1 MSKIPFVS
9 LIRKYDTAI
18 WVRVIGTILTSLAG
32 FMMRPYLVYYLY
44 DKLDGSI
51 FLSML
56 VVGLQPLVG
65 IFVNLYAGGLSD
77 RYGRKPMMLAAL
89 IIQAFAIG
97 GYMFA
102 SNVWEFAV
110 ISIINGVGHA
120 MFMPAA
126 NAQISDVVPQEKRAE
141 VFALLHTALNMGSA
155 FGPLIGLLLFTWN
168 PTVIFLLCSL
178 ALFGYAGLVVWK
190 VPETIP
196 MKVSKELAVS
206 KEKQKIRWLDHKPLL
221 WITLL
226 GMPVT
231 LLYAQVESTFPLHLQ
246 NHFENYKSVFA
257 MLITFNGCMVIALQ
271 LWIAKRTEHV
281 SAFLVIAGSY
291 LLFAIVAIGYGFVPI
306 IAILFIVEFLFTI
319 GEMLYGPHMQKVIS
333 VIAPEDQRGW
343 YFSVYGMNWQVSR
356 AVGPVLGGLIF
367 SHFGGEFMFTA
378 LSVVIVISGIAQ
390 TVYIRNLHQKQDKP
404 AAEVAL
410 QAQA

>member
-1 MSKIPFVS
+1 MDKMPFVS
-9 LIRKYDTAI
+9 FIRKYDTAI

-51 FLSML
+51 VLSML
-56 VVGLQPLVG
+56 LVGLQPLVG

-77 RYGRKPMMLAAL
+77 RYGRKPMILAAL
-89 IIQAFAIG
+89 VIQAVAIG

-102 SNVWEFAV
+102 GNVWEFAA
-110 ISIINGVGHA
+110 ISIVNGIGHA

-126 NAQISDVVPQEKRAE
+126 NAQISDVVPLEKRAE

-168 PTVIFLLCSL
+168 PTVIFLLCSV
-178 ALFGYAGLVVWK
+178 ALIAYAGLVVWK
-190 VPETIP
+190 VPETVPVKNASEQAESRIKP
-196 MKVSKELAVS
+196 KV
-206 KEKQKIRWLDHKPLL
+206 RWLDHKPLL

-226 GMPVT
+226 GLPVT

-257 MLITFNGCMVIALQ
+257 TIVTFNGCVVAVLQ
-271 LWIAKRTEHV
+271 LWVAKRTEQV
-281 SAFLVIAGSY
+281 SAFLVIAVSY
-291 LLFAIVAIGYGFVPI
+291 LLFAIVALGYGFVPML
-306 IAILFIVEFLFTI
+306 AILLIVEFLFTV

-333 VIAPEDQRGW
+333 VIAPMEQRGW
-343 YFSVYGMNWQVSR
+343 YFSVYGLNWQVSR
-356 AVGPVLGGLIF
+356 AAGPVLGGLIF
-367 SHFGGEFMFTA
+367 SHFGGEFMFSA
-378 LSVVIVISGIAQ
+378 LSALIVITGIAQ
-390 TVYIRNLHQKQDKP
+390 TMYIRNLHQRQAKS
-404 AAEVAL
+404 AAEAVL
-410 QAQA
+410 QA

>member
-1 MSKIPFVS
+1 MHRIPLFS
-9 LIRKYDTAI
+9 LISKYDTAI

-56 VVGLQPLVG
+56 IVGLQPLFG
-65 IFVNLYAGGLSD
+65 IFVNLYAGSLSD

-102 SNVWEFAV
+102 SHVWEFAL
-110 ISIINGVGHA
+110 ISIINGIGHA
-120 MFMPAA
+120 MFGPAA

-155 FGPLIGLLLFTWN
+155 FGPLLGLLLFTMN
-168 PTVIFLLCSL
+168 PSIIFLACSV
-178 ALFGYAGLVVWK
+178 ALFAYAGLVIWK
-190 VPETIP
+190 VPETMP
-196 MKVSKELAVS
+196 VKSKEDQVS
-206 KEKQKIRWLDHKPLL
+206 YQNKPKMRWMDHKPLL

-226 GMPVT
+226 AMPVS

-246 NHFENYKSVFA
+246 QHFENYKSVFA
-257 MLITFNGCMVIALQ
+257 IIITFNGCLVIALQ

-281 SAFLVIAGSY
+281 SAHLVIAVSY
-291 LLFAIVAIGYGFVPI
+291 LLFAVVSLGYGIVPFF
-306 IAILFIVEFLFTI
+306 AILLFVEFLFTI
-319 GEMLYGPHMQKVIS
+319 GEMLNGPHIQKVIS
-333 VIAPEDQRGW
+333 VIAPEEHRGW
-343 YFSVYGMNWQVSR
+343 YFSVFGMNWQLSR
-356 AVGPVLGGLIF
+356 AIGPMLGGLLF
-367 SHFGGEFMFTA
+367 SHFGGKVMFA
-378 LSVVIVISGIAQ
+378 VLSAVILIAGIAQ
-390 TVYIRNLHQKQDKP
+390 TRYIRNLNRKREEP
-404 AAEVAL
+404 VVEAAL
-410 QAQA
+410 QV